1 MPRQI
6 RTSYLVAA
14 GLCLAYS
21 GILIS
26 ASTTFASDDVVRNT
40 MARKDCGRGKFKD
53 YYLQG
58 QGGDPSADY
67 KGRVFK
73 LSQDYPTQLPP
84 KEAYPWLKIDF
95 KDGGPVD
102 PKAYLQALLEYG
114 LEGNVDVDFYVQDN
128 KVYRPGF
135 ERNEIGEEL
144 QLA

>member
-26 ASTTFASDDVVRNT
+26 ASTAFASDDAVRNT
-40 MARKDCGRGKFKD
+40 MARKDCVRGKFKD

-84 KEAYPWLKIDF
+84 KEAYP
-95 KDGGPVD
+95 
-102 PKAYLQALLEYG
+102 
-114 LEGNVDVDFYVQDN
+114 
-128 KVYRPGF
+128 
-135 ERNEIGEEL
+135 
-144 QLA
+144 